1 MAADAYLR
9 ADLYSLAAAEKSLPV
24 KPAQALAIVN
34 ALLIAGILWGFY
46 GLRWREGQVFALVII
61 LYPLTRIVEE
71 AIRDDNAHNFAQL
84 VFTHNQVVSM
94 LIMLLG
100 LTMWLALQRMP
111 ALAGGRSGVARMS
124 SSCRAPREPGQ
135 DRNTRLKERESR

>member
-1 MAADAYLR
+1 M
-9 ADLYSLAAAEKSLPV
+9 
-24 KPAQALAIVN
+24 KPAQLLAIIN
-34 ALLIAGILWGFY
+34 ALVIAAVLWGFH
-46 GLRWREGQVFALVII
+46 GLRWREGQVFALMLV

-100 LTMWLALQRMP
+100 LSMWLALQRMS
-111 ALAGGRSGVARMS
+111 AVAGGRAGAARIPVP
-124 SSCRAPREPGQ
+124 CRAPREPGQ
-135 DRNTRLKERESR
+135 DRNSKVKERESR